1 MKLRMSEN
9 RRTFEIKRALLKR
22 AIAQGRGPEMI
33 LLIQWLSAANAHACE
48 KTARAL
54 AEFEI
59 QNYGQPR
66 SVRMLNL
73 LAEVEGASERYFSA
87 DVPRVHDAPSGLQ

>member
-1 MKLRMSEN
+1 MSEH

-33 LLIQWLSAANAHACE
+33 LLIQWINASNAHACA
-48 KTARAL
+48 KTVQTL
-54 AEFEI
+54 AEFEM

-73 LAEVEGASERYFSA
+73 LAEAEGSPMRFFSSKA
-87 DVPRVHDAPSGLQ
+87 QFVHETSGTVQ

>member
-1 MKLRMSEN
+1 MSEH

-33 LLIQWLSAANAHACE
+33 LLIQWINASNAHACA
-48 KTARAL
+48 KTVQTL

-73 LAEVEGASERYFSA
+73 LSVLSGSNERYHAA
-87 DVPRVHDAPSGLQ
+87 DAPMIHDAPSGLQ